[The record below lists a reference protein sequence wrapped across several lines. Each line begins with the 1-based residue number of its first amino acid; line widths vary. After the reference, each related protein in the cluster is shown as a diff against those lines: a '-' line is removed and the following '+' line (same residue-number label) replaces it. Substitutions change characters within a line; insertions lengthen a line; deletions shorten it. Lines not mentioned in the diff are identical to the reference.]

1 MQKLQAAAFGF
12 GLAFLPL
19 ISPCQ
24 TTPPP
29 QPGMQMCITGGASGN
44 VPGCPATS
52 GTPSVAGTQLAP
64 AAREK
69 LMREARLAYYNLHA
83 RGLKEFSCQVLPDWD
98 ATYKSLRGDAV
109 GRDQLLPILKKVR
122 FRVLVGA
129 TGAASVSH
137 QSDVAPPS
145 AAVAARVEQSTG
157 GIDQVVSGFF
167 QTWSLFTF
175 GTFFAEASGT
185 LQVEEAG
192 DKYRLTE
199 KDASTDALVVMNKDL
214 TIEHATVE
222 SPRVTGS
229 MDPIFTATTEGLF
242 QLPEGR
248 RLPVATLCECR
259 GEHAGWPATGV
270 AFDVRQLPGEGPA
283 TGAGVMSDNIYYVK
297 YTKSTV
303 NPRLR
308 NT

>member
-52 GTPSVAGTQLAP
+52 GTPSVPGTQLAP
-64 AAREK
+64 AARDK

-229 MDPIFTATTEGLF
+229 MDPIFTATTEGLLLTSF
-242 QLPEGR
+242 DSKVSIGEQEPEISVKITYQKVGGYQLPHIVNAAVSMPGGQRVALPLTFANCQVKGR
-248 RLPVATLCECR
+248 QSAQE
-259 GEHAGWPATGV
+259 
-270 AFDVRQLPGEGPA
+270 
-283 TGAGVMSDNIYYVK
+283 
-297 YTKSTV
+297 
-303 NPRLR
+303 
-308 NT
+308 